1 MGTKKIE
8 KDSKSSLYLALMS
21 PPDDPDKAWK
31 AHLADKEIAIILS
44 KIENT
49 LDNLDRTLGSL
60 DKRLADEKIDRRWL
74 IGLATLIIL
83 SLLGITARLWSGG
96 PYG

>member
-1 MGTKKIE
+1 M
-8 KDSKSSLYLALMS
+8 
-21 PPDDPDKAWK
+21 
-31 AHLADKEIAIILS
+31 LS

-49 LDNLDRTLGSL
+49 LDNLDRTIGSL
-60 DKRLADEKIDRRWL
+60 DKRLADEKIDKRWL